1 MIAVR
6 VSSDLLRLEKALAAQ
21 QAKVLRA
28 VAQGLNEGGDLVR
41 TRVRAA
47 MREQTG
53 LTRLSS
59 VTKRERNARAF
70 AIGRA
75 AIGGVGAPR
84 PQRLA
89 YDIIYTSKPTKPD
102 EFKVSV
108 QPGRG
113 GGVTIWL
120 WAIAHKIKRSF
131 RGTGKIAGQLKM
143 RRIGPRLPTRSFDG
157 PDLAKEAIKDR
168 VAETFLSQ
176 SALLVPPVIDKRIQ
190 RAL

>member
-6 VSSDLLRLEKALAAQ
+6 VSSDLPKLEKALAAQ
-21 QAKVLRA
+21 QTKVLRA
-28 VAQGLNEGGDLVR
+28 IAQGLNEGGDLVR

-53 LTRLSS
+53 LVKLSS
-59 VTKRERNARAF
+59 VTKRERGTRAF
-70 AIGRA
+70 AIGRQ
-75 AIGGVGAPR
+75 AIGGVGPPR

-89 YDIIYTSKPTKPD
+89 YDIIYTSKPTKAA
-102 EFKVSV
+102 EFRTSV
-108 QPGRG
+108 QAGPG

-120 WAIAHKIKRSF
+120 WGVPHRIKRSF

-143 RRIGPRLPTRSFDG
+143 RRLGPRLPTRSFDG
-157 PDLAKEAIKDR
+157 PDLAKEAVKGH
-168 VAETFLSQ
+168 VAETFLTQ
-176 SALLVPPVIDKRIQ
+176 SALLVPPIIDKRLQ